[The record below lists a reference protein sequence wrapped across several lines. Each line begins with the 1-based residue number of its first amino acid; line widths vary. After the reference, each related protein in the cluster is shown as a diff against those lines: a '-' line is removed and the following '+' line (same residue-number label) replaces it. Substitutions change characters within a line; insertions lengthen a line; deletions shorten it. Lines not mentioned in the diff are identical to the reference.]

1 MNAIRRAAAA
11 IAQPSVAALLGSAIV
26 LNLVGGEA
34 VKLARLPIYGDSVG
48 TMLVGM
54 LCGPL
59 VGAVGGALSNVVLG
73 LRDPAMPYF
82 APVSVVIGAL
92 AGLAVRAGLV
102 RAWRGDDVRRAP
114 LRALGGPVVAGLVT
128 GVAAAVVATPI
139 ATYVFGG
146 LTGGPTDILVGVF
159 RAFGAD
165 LWKSVLGQSVVS
177 DPVDKT
183 ATALLAL
190 AIASALPRRAVARFP
205 QGERLLGAPA
215 AGPGAAEA
223 VDALDR

>member
-1 MNAIRRAAAA
+1 MNALARALADLAR
-11 IAQPSVAALLGSAIV
+11 PHVAALIGSAIV
-26 LNLVGGEA
+26 LNLVGGEV

-59 VGAVGGALSNVVLG
+59 VGAIGGVISNVVLG
-73 LRDPAMPYF
+73 LRDPAMPFF
-82 APVSVVIGAL
+82 APVSLVIGGL

-102 RAWRGDDVRRAP
+102 RAWQGEALRRAP
-114 LRALGGPVVAGLVT
+114 VRAVGGPVLAGLGIGV
-128 GVAAAVVATPI
+128 VAAAVATPI

-146 LTGGPTDILVGVF
+146 LTGGPTDVLVGVF

-165 LWKSVLGQSVVS
+165 LWKAVLGQSVVS
-177 DPVDKT
+177 DPIDKT

-190 AIASALPRRAVARFP
+190 AIASALPRRTIVRFA
-205 QGERLLGAPA
+205 QGERLLGPA
-215 AGPGAAEA
+215 EGPATSAAT
-223 VDALDR
+223 DA

>member
-1 MNAIRRAAAA
+1 MKALARALADLAR
-11 IAQPSVAALLGSAIV
+11 PHVAALVGSAIV
-26 LNLVGGEA
+26 LNLVGGEL

-59 VGAVGGALSNVVLG
+59 VGAIAGVISNVALG
-73 LRDPAMPYF
+73 LRDPAMPFF
-82 APVSVVIGAL
+82 APVSLVIGGL

-102 RAWRGDDVRRAP
+102 RIWQGEAVRRAP
-114 LRALGGPVVAGLVT
+114 WRALGGPIAAGLAI

-139 ATYVFGG
+139 ATVVFGG
-146 LTGGPTDILVGVF
+146 LTGGPTDVLVGVF

-165 LWKSVLGQSVVS
+165 LWKAVLGQSVVS
-177 DPVDKT
+177 DPIDKT

-190 AIASALPRRAVARFP
+190 AIASALPRRTVVRFG
-205 QGERLLGAPA
+205 QGERLLGTADAVTPS
-215 AGPGAAEA
+215 PTTEA
-223 VDALDR
+223 